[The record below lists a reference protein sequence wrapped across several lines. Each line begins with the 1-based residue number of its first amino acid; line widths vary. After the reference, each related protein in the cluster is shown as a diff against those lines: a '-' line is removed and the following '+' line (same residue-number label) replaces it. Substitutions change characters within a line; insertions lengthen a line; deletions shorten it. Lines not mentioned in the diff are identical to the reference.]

1 MSGKGSK
8 NTRSTVQT
16 HLRPIPH
23 AEAPAPSEP
32 AGGLPTLPGT
42 ASTQVDLDV
51 PSLKLELLASLK
63 SDIAEIFK
71 TELQET
77 LERALAP
84 IKNDLQTGKI
94 QTADFKVKAEAAIS
108 EIKTTVGEMEQALT
122 VCSEDVATMR
132 NLIKSQPPG
141 ERPRAII
148 CRCHHYK
155 DCVDILRRAKELKR
169 INVED
174 FNIAVFP
181 DHIAKTAK
189 ARAAF
194 NDVRRRLRDIEGA
207 RYGLLYPARLR
218 ITNNGVEKEFVS
230 AEEAS
235 SYVKT
240 LANG

>member
-1 MSGKGSK
+1 MS
-8 NTRSTVQT
+8 
-16 HLRPIPH
+16 
-23 AEAPAPSEP
+23 
-32 AGGLPTLPGT
+32 
-42 ASTQVDLDV
+42 ASVA
-51 PSLKLELLASLK
+51 KLEDRCEDLEGRSRRNNLRLIGVPEGPSSCSTTAVAALLKEALGLEKEPLLDRSHRSLHPK
-63 SDIAEIFK
+63 PK
-71 TELQET
+71 
-77 LERALAP
+77 
-84 IKNDLQTGKI
+84 
-94 QTADFKVKAEAAIS
+94 
-108 EIKTTVGEMEQALT
+108 
-122 VCSEDVATMR
+122 
-132 NLIKSQPPG
+132 PG

-181 DHIAKTAK
+181 DHTAKTAK

-218 ITNNGVEKEFVS
+218 ITYNGVEKEFVS

-240 LANG
+240 LANGCPLCQGWITYCAHGLLMASNLWWSSVASVVNSYVLT